1 MPPASPPPAIAA
13 PLDSLTLD
21 IESGPLAILQNDQ
34 RYGAQGSAYTAGTV
48 ALDRNLFEARRV
60 SVESRLWGR
69 HTLILLYAPLDIT
82 TRVMLG
88 APLTFRDTTFPAG
101 AVIDHRYLFDG
112 WRATYL
118 YRAFTAGPLILEGGA
133 TLGVR
138 NAQVAMSQANGERH
152 AAEYDIGPVPALR
165 LRARLDAGGGAYG
178 LLDVDGGTTPGF
190 TSVRGGILD
199 AALTF
204 ALPLLPGLDGTM
216 RVRYLSGGAEVPSR
230 AVVNWAQFAGASLG
244 LRWSPVSVDE

>member
-1 MPPASPPPAIAA
+1 MPACPPCPT
-13 PLDSLTLD
+13 PPEVLSCFL
-21 IESGPLAILQNDQ
+21 
-34 RYGAQGSAYTAGTV
+34 
-48 ALDRNLFEARRV
+48 
-60 SVESRLWGR
+60 
-69 HTLILLYAPLDIT
+69 
-82 TRVMLG
+82 
-88 APLTFRDTTFPAG
+88 
-101 AVIDHRYLFDG
+101 
-112 WRATYL
+112 
-118 YRAFTAGPLILEGGA
+118 
-133 TLGVR
+133 
-138 NAQVAMSQANGERH
+138 
-152 AAEYDIGPVPALR
+152 GPVPALR

-244 LRWSPVSVDE
+244 LRWLPVSLDE